1 MAFDANQVPIN
12 YTLSFGQVNL
22 ILRALGKLPME
33 EVEQFY
39 VAFRSVA
46 VQTLQQAEQAAKD
59 AERQAELP
67 VAEADTPKEEAA

>member
-12 YTLSFGQVNL
+12 YTLNFAQVNL
-22 ILRALGKLPME
+22 VLRALGKLPME

-46 VQTLQQAEQAAKD
+46 VQALAQA
-59 AERQAELP
+59 
-67 VAEADTPKEEAA
+67 EEAAKAAEQPAPEADQNSGQEAAA